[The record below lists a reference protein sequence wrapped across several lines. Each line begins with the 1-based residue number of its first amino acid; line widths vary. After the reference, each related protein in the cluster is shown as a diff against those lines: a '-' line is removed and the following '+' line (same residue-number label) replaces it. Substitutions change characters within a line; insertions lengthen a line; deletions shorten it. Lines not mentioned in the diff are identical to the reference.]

1 MVGSVDAPEPGFRPG
16 ALGALARAGGSARQN
31 MVGGEPARFSPRR
44 AGGLGSPEHGRQ
56 RTRPVF
62 APARAGDSGALGFW
76 HALGVLVRWGSGACC
91 GLWRA

>member
-44 AGGLGSPEHGRQ
+44 ALGIL
-56 RTRPVF
+56 
-62 APARAGDSGALGFW
+62 ARWGPGMRRGSWRALAGSGIRWWSLARSGAW
-76 HALGVLVRWGSGACC
+76 RALVGPGARWG
-91 GLWRA
+91 L